1 MYLFYVLS
9 KKQTLKN
16 QNYNS
21 NNDNTN
27 NHIYIKQYPFMIKVI
42 LISYNQIVISIDMSN

>member
-1 MYLFYVLS
+1 MYLFYFLS

-27 NHIYIKQYPFMIKVI
+27 NHIYKTIPIHDQSD
-42 LISYNQIVISIDMSN
+42 SYFL

>member
-1 MYLFYVLS
+1 MYLFYFLS

-27 NHIYIKQYPFMIKVI
+27 NHIYIYKTIPIHDQSD
-42 LISYNQIVISIDMSN
+42 SYFL